1 MSCASLFLS
10 GSCRIEDTGT
20 HVFVGK
26 RSMKLSF
33 RTGRWIIGPRI
44 PRATWILIRQMATI
58 ILAKECSFT
67 LARMPEFKGTLPSLR
82 LKWIRECVEDYE
94 YIELMKKAGKSD
106 VALELARQLGEDFR
120 HWNADPKLLFAV
132 RRRMGE
138 ALDKH
143 LVNK

>member
-1 MSCASLFLS
+1 MKVWILTMSCAS
-10 GSCRIEDTGT
+10 
-20 HVFVGK
+20 
-26 RSMKLSF
+26 
-33 RTGRWIIGPRI
+33 GRAAGEFQLTVWDFELPLG
-44 PRATWILIRQMATI
+44 ATCIRIRQMATI
-58 ILAKECSFT
+58 ILAKQCSFT
-67 LARMPEFKGTLPSLR
+67 RARMPEFKAPLPSLR
-82 LKWIRECVEDYE
+82 LKWIREGVEDYE

-132 RRRMGE
+132 RSRMGE

>member
-1 MSCASLFLS
+1 MKVWILTMSCAS
-10 GSCRIEDTGT
+10 
-20 HVFVGK
+20 
-26 RSMKLSF
+26 
-33 RTGRWIIGPRI
+33 GRAAGEFQLTVWDFELPLG
-44 PRATWILIRQMATI
+44 ATCIRIRQMATI
-58 ILAKECSFT
+58 ILAKQCSFT
-67 LARMPEFKGTLPSLR
+67 RARMPEFKAPLPSLR
-82 LKWIRECVEDYE
+82 LKWIREGVEDYE

-143 LVNK
+143 

>member
-1 MSCASLFLS
+1 
-10 GSCRIEDTGT
+10 
-20 HVFVGK
+20 
-26 RSMKLSF
+26 
-33 RTGRWIIGPRI
+33 
-44 PRATWILIRQMATI
+44 MATI

-120 HWNADPKLLFAV
+120 HWNADPKPLFAV
-132 RRRMGE
+132 RRRIGE

>member
-1 MSCASLFLS
+1 MKVWILTMSCAS
-10 GSCRIEDTGT
+10 
-20 HVFVGK
+20 
-26 RSMKLSF
+26 
-33 RTGRWIIGPRI
+33 GRAAGEFQLTVWDFELPLG
-44 PRATWILIRQMATI
+44 ATCIRIRQMATI
-58 ILAKECSFT
+58 ILAKQCSFT
-67 LARMPEFKGTLPSLR
+67 RARMPEFKAPLPSLR
-82 LKWIRECVEDYE
+82 LKWIREGVEDYE